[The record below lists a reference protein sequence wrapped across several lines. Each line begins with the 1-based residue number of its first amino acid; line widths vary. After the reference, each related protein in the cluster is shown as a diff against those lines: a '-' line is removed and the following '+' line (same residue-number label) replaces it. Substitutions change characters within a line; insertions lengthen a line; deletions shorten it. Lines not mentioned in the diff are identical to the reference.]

1 MITGKIVDN
10 QEAIIELEIVDAND
24 TEKVEAI
31 IDTGFTGELTLP
43 GDLIDRLGL
52 PRIGELP
59 ITLGDGNEI
68 DIGLYLGMVLWQGE
82 NRIVQVLRTS
92 GKPLIGMSLLYGNR
106 LTADVITDGEVT
118 IESLP

>member
-43 GDLIDRLGL
+43 GNLIDRLGL

-68 DIGLYLGMVLWQGE
+68 DIGLYLGMILWQGE

-92 GKPLIGMSLLYGNR
+92 GKPLIGMSLLYGNH

-118 IESLP
+118 IKSLP

>member
-1 MITGKIVDN
+1 MIRGKIVDN

>member
-1 MITGKIVDN
+1 MITGKIVNN

-43 GDLIDRLGL
+43 GNLIDRLGL

-68 DIGLYLGMVLWQGE
+68 DVDLYLGMVLWQGE
-82 NRIVQVLRTS
+82 NRIVQVLRTDS
-92 GKPLIGMSLLYGNR
+92 RPLVGMSPLHGNR
-106 LTADVITDGEVT
+106 LILDVMTDGEVT
-118 IESLP
+118 IETLS